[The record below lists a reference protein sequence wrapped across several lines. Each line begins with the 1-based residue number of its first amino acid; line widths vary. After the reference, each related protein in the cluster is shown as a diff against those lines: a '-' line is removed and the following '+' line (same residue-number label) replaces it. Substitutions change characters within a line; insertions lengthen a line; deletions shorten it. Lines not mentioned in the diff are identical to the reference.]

1 MPLWN
6 GRIYARN
13 FKRESSLR
21 GIEMTGFCQLVDFV
35 AADYLRAHFQSP
47 RISATFNC
55 NPSGVTVAASH
66 GASILSAIRDSTP
79 RG

>member
-6 GRIYARN
+6 RRIYARN
-13 FKRESSLR
+13 FKCESSLR
-21 GIEMTGFCQLVDFV
+21 GIEMTDFRQLVDFV
-35 AADYLRAHFQSP
+35 AANHLRAHFQSP